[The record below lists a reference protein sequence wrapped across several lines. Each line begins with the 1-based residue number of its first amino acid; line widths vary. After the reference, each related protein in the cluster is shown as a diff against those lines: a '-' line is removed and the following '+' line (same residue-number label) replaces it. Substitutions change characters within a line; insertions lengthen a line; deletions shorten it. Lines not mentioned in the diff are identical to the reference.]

1 MAAAAPLNR
10 AASLAFALDRCT
22 VGKPVMIVLPQ
33 GEAREFGRPSLH
45 GLAGFRPGTPLL
57 LVMPGKTIDA
67 LWTMEQALKSGALGG
82 VLGVVEGAELTSTRR
97 LDFAARDGGTPGFLL
112 RARGGGLSAARRRWR
127 VGAMPS
133 APNPF
138 DAEAPGALR
147 LAVELVR
154 QRDGPPG
161 TWILEHDVAAGGF
174 LVVPGLAA
182 ERLDEAARR
191 AA

>member
-1 MAAAAPLNR
+1 MVATAAINR
-10 AASLAFALDRCT
+10 AASVAFALDRCT
-22 VGKPVMIVLPQ
+22 PGKPVMIVLPQ

-45 GLAGFRPGTPLL
+45 GLAELRPDTPLL

-67 LWTMEQALKSGALGG
+67 LWTMEQALKSGSLGG
-82 VLGVVEGAELTSTRR
+82 VLGIVEGVELTSTRR
-97 LDFAARDGGTPGFLL
+97 LDFAARDGATPGFLL

-127 VGAMPS
+127 VGAVPS
-133 APNPF
+133 APDPF
-138 DAEAPGALR
+138 DAEAPGAMR

-161 TWILEHDVAAGGF
+161 TWVLEHDAAAGGF

-182 ERLDEAARR
+182 ERLDAAERR